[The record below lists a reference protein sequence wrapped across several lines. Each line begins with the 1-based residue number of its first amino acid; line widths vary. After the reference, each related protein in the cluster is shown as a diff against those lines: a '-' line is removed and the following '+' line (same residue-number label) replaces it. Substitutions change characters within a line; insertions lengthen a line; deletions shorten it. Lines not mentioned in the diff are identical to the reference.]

1 MTKDVLV
8 TISGM
13 QFSMDE
19 DARPEP
25 VEVTCAGTYYKKND
39 KHYVMYEEIFEG
51 FSGVTKNTL
60 KLRQGL
66 LDIRKRGVSNVHMVF
81 EEHKKNQ
88 ACYSMPFGSLMM
100 GIDAKGVDVKESEH
114 HIHASVS
121 YELEMNYEK
130 LADCEIAID
139 IRSKETGGFLLA
151 EGEER

>member
-1 MTKDVLV
+1 M

-13 QFSMDE
+13 QFAADE

-25 VEVTCAGTYYKKND
+25 VEVTCPGTYYKKNE
-39 KHYVMYEEIFEG
+39 KHYVMYEEILEG

-60 KLRQGL
+60 KLRPGL

-81 EEHKKNQ
+81 EENKKNQ

-100 GIDAKGVDVKESEH
+100 GIDAKGVHVEESEH
-114 HIHASVS
+114 HIHASVN

-139 IRSKETGGFLLA
+139 IRSKEGGGFLLA
-151 EGEER
+151 EGEEK